1 MAVYG
6 NPDWPRNVHISLRC
20 EAQGSDRP
28 GAEATDDAAPRPTH
42 TTDASTTTTNTNINN
57 SSNNNNNRVRE

>member
-6 NPDWPRNVHISLRC
+6 NPDWPRNVYISLRC

-28 GAEATDDAAPRPTH
+28 GAEATDDGQRFHRFQMP
-42 TTDASTTTTNTNINN
+42 
-57 SSNNNNNRVRE
+57 